1 MQEQEEEQSAVA
13 EAQQP
18 KGVSTF
24 SSSSSSP
31 WDSPDDPFQAHKPAT
46 ERAQSAPIT
55 LPSEPV
61 DPISGQTASSP
72 PKSVDAFSSLCW
84 SQSQWFAFSD
94 NFAPSRH
101 QASVKDVH
109 RPQTGAGR
117 STRFLSDGSSNFDD
131 KTEASK
137 LDSAPCF
144 SDDFSGIPDKA
155 AGAATSSKLSSG
167 KMKDTSAPDWDCLL
181 SLWISFSSFCSYFC
195 NHALFC
201 NIFL

>member
-1 MQEQEEEQSAVA
+1 MASPSANAVPQQELSPPVA
-13 EAQQP
+13 ETQQP
-18 KGVSTF
+18 KGVSTL

-31 WDSPDDPFQAHKPAT
+31 WDSPDDPFQALKPAT

-61 DPISGQTASSP
+61 DPLSGQTASSP

-109 RPQTGAGR
+109 RPPSGTGR
-117 STRFLSDGSSNFDD
+117 SSRFFSDGSSDFDG
-131 KTEASK
+131 KMEGSQE
-137 LDSAPCF
+137 DSAPCV
-144 SDDFSGIPDKA
+144 SDVSSGIADK
-155 AGAATSSKLSSG
+155 ATSSKLASG
-167 KMKDTSAPDWDCLL
+167 KMKAKNGL
-181 SLWISFSSFCSYFC
+181 
-195 NHALFC
+195 H
-201 NIFL
+201 